1 MKNFKII
8 ISLVLGLALASDN
21 FLSQDNFKI
30 IYSSEEMSS
39 IVFEPNF
46 IDLETENEQSKFMT
60 NDLVGVTM
68 DEGRPQLPVYSTL
81 FQIDPN
87 KEYQVEYEILDS
99 YTLNDVKLE
108 NYNKDGDIY
117 SVYPEENLYV
127 SEPQVMR
134 GIVLNQIGI
143 TPYKY
148 FSNHS
153 LQ

>member
-60 NDLVGVTM
+60 ND
-68 DEGRPQLPVYSTL
+68 
-81 FQIDPN
+81 FQI
-87 KEYQVEYEILDS
+87 
-99 YTLNDVKLE
+99 
-108 NYNKDGDIY
+108 
-117 SVYPEENLYV
+117 
-127 SEPQVMR
+127 
-134 GIVLNQIGI
+134 
-143 TPYKY
+143 
-148 FSNHS
+148 
-153 LQ
+153 